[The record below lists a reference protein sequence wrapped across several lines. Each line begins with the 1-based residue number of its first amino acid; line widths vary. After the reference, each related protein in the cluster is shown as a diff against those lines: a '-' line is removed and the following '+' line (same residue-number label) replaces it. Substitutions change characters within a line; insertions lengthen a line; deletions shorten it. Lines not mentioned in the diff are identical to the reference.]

1 MVRCGPYPTA
11 GPWEPLDRVAQIAER
26 KYCRPQARPFRLGFP
41 RKVPVFPICPPA
53 AVVHHGLALRPQ
65 AKAALALPVSRDPEV
80 SDEFAPMCR
89 HNASCSSR
97 SRGRAGGS
105 WARFLL
111 AWWLLA
117 GSIAP
122 HAFGRRHWSIAKA
135 WASTPGF
142 RNARWRFRNG
152 LFRRRRDGAGSADDP
167 DWTWRRLLLLT
178 EQPLTG
184 CPVQHPPSVHHRASG
199 PSVFSWCSVTSTS

>member
-1 MVRCGPYPTA
+1 MPCPIDAPSPRSGWLAASTGPAIGSRAAWSSPARIPLRRSVRAASLGGRPRLPREGGGVPGPA
-11 GPWEPLDRVAQIAER
+11 WIRQ
-26 KYCRPQARPFRLGFP
+26 
-41 RKVPVFPICPPA
+41 
-53 AVVHHGLALRPQ
+53 
-65 AKAALALPVSRDPEV
+65 
-80 SDEFAPMCR
+80 
-89 HNASCSSR
+89 
-97 SRGRAGGS
+97 RGRAGGS
-105 WARFLL
+105 WAGFLL

-122 HAFGRRHWSIAKA
+122 HAFGRRHWSIAEA
-135 WASTPGF
+135 WASTPGFRNGGGF

-167 DWTWRRLLLLT
+167 DWTWRRLRLLT
-178 EQPLTG
+178 EQLLAS